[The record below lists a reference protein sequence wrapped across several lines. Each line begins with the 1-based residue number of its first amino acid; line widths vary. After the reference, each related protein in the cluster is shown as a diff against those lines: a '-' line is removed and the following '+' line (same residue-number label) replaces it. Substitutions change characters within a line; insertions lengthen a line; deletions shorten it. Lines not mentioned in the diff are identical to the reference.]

1 MRLSMLVGSA
11 FSGLLILAL
20 PASADAQ
27 ASPPPASP
35 QAAEIAGCLCLGRE
49 MARLRA
55 DMAAKHSA
63 YDQLQGELAGTDAL
77 LERERATIDV
87 NNPDA
92 VARFRQQLEQC
103 DALFRRS
110 TGPAAAELTGATTRY
125 NASVGQYNTQ
135 CANHSWDPVLLSQVQ
150 AALSCPA
157 P

>member
-1 MRLSMLVGSA
+1 
-11 FSGLLILAL
+11 
-20 PASADAQ
+20 
-27 ASPPPASP
+27 
-35 QAAEIAGCLCLGRE
+35 
-49 MARLRA
+49 
-55 DMAAKHSA
+55 MAAKHSA

-92 VARFRQQLEQC
+92 VARFRQQLEQR